1 MKKVLISL
9 IFLLTVLLPQGGFSR
24 GGDGNEQGNGGF
36 VLVCDEENDSMC
48 MSGIFFDVYEAE
60 QRYSLPANFDHQID
74 LQNCTVQSSPE
85 NECFDIAIS
94 VALFILQRLE
104 AQDPVFFS
112 ILKQHLE
119 NFKQEAKFLKDIV
132 ILPTEDM
139 GIGFLPPDR
148 ELAQLV
154 VQHTPI
160 ADEDPRYI
168 ISRDLWIFME
178 PNQQASAILHEII
191 YRQALVKQTLESS
204 QMVRYFNALLLSGK
218 IETLSKEKYK
228 LIRMKTF
235 CLDKIRC

>member
-36 VLVCDEENDSMC
+36 VLVCDDLDDNSC
-48 MSGIFFDVYEAE
+48 ISTFFDVYEAE
-60 QRYSLPANFDHQID
+60 QRYSLTPKFDHQID
-74 LQNCTVQSSPE
+74 LRNCTAQSYPE
-85 NECFDIAIS
+85 NECFDMAIS
-94 VALFILQRLE
+94 VALFILQRLK
-104 AQDPVFFS
+104 AQDPVLFS

-119 NFKQEAKFLKDIV
+119 NFKHEAKFLKDIV

-139 GIGFLPPDR
+139 GIGFLPPDK

-168 ISRDLWIFME
+168 ISRDLWIYME

-191 YRQALVKQTLESS
+191 YRQALVRQTLESS

-235 CLDKIRC
+235 CMDKTRC